1 MIFFKLNYKMESQ
14 TQNDLIYVDSRLC
27 SHIDSNY
34 CNKCFHRKTF
44 ENNNIPYKTKQSK
57 TNNIT
62 TTYTFIL
69 Y

>member
-1 MIFFKLNYKMESQ
+1 MES
-14 TQNDLIYVDSRLC
+14 TQKQSELIYVDHTIC
-27 SHIDSNY
+27 THIDSNY
-34 CNKCFHRKTF
+34 CSKCFHRKTF
-44 ENNNIPYKTKQSK
+44 EKNNIPYKTQESY